1 VTRPLIVTHNAD
13 GTLDEREMND
23 TEFAEYEAKAETL
36 AEDLAAILAKI
47 EDRAN
52 QLANPTHTDI

>member
-1 VTRPLIVTHNAD
+1 MTRPLIVTHNVD

-23 TEFAEYEAKAETL
+23 IEFAQYESKLESL
-36 AEDLAAILAKI
+36 SDLIESVHAKI

-52 QLANPTHTDI
+52 KLANNLP